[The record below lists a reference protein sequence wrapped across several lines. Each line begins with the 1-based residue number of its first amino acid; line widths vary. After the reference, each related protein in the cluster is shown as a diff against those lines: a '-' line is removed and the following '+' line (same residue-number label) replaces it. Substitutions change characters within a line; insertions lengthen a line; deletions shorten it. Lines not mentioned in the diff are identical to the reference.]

1 MGMNFEGH
9 ISAVVTGAASGLG
22 AAVAIKLGCNGVKV
36 AILDRDSEAG
46 SVMAEEVGGIYVQC
60 DVSNPSD
67 VASALETARSS
78 HGQERI
84 CVNCAGI
91 AMTKSIVSRGEPH
104 DAELFE
110 RIVRVNLLG
119 TFNMAS
125 QSAAGMAKADM
136 INTDGERGVIINTA
150 SIAALDGPMG
160 YTAYCASKAGVAG
173 MTLPMARDLSSKGIR
188 VLAIAPGMFDTPM
201 ASQIP
206 EDVQNKVAESIPFP
220 QRTGEPAEFA
230 ALVAHCIENRMLN
243 GEVIRIDGAWRMPPR

>member
-1 MGMNFEGH
+1 MNFEDH
-9 ISAVVTGAASGLG
+9 LSAVVTGAASGLG
-22 AAVAIKLGCNGVKV
+22 AAVAKKLGQNGVKV
-36 AILDRDSEAG
+36 AILDRDNEAG
-46 SVMAEEVGGIYVQC
+46 SVMAGEVGGIYVEC
-60 DVSNPSD
+60 DVSNPDNVS
-67 VASALETARSS
+67 SALETARSR

-91 AMTKSIVSRGEPH
+91 AMTKSVLSGDQPH
-104 DAELFE
+104 DPELFE

-125 QSAAGMAKADM
+125 QSAAGMAKTES
-136 INTDGERGVIINTA
+136 INTDGERGVIINTT

-173 MTLPMARDLSSKGIR
+173 MTLPMARDLASKGIR

-206 EDVQNKVAESIPFP
+206 ADVKSKVEESIPFP

-230 ALVAHCIENRMLN
+230 ALVVHCIENRMLN